1 MGEGTHRSGSTE
13 TRDAGPAARA
23 GITSEV
29 GLTLKERVEAHA
41 RELRLD
47 VLGMTCGSCA
57 ARVEKTLNK
66 LPGVE
71 ASVNFATGEAV
82 VRVSEAAPT
91 FEVLRAAVQERGYDI
106 RRHVDETEEA
116 QRREERAWLR
126 RLLVAW
132 PLGIAAMVLAMGWMD
147 RAWARWAAFALATPV
162 QFYAGW
168 PFLRGAAIRAR
179 ARTANM
185 DTLIAL
191 GTLAAYLYSV
201 WAHLTSLD
209 ELAHARHGTLPAL
222 YFESAAVIVAFIAL
236 GRWLEARAK
245 GRASQAIKRLL
256 EMGAK
261 EARVIRN
268 GKELRV
274 PVDAVKPGWVLKV
287 LPGEKIPV
295 DGRVLEGTAAVDE
308 SMLTG
313 ESVPVEK
320 GPGDEVAGATVDA
333 DGVLVIEAT
342 RVGQDTVLAQIA
354 RLVAEAQGSKAP
366 IQRLADRVSG
376 IFVPVVMAIAA
387 VTAVIWYLIDGTVEG
402 ALVPAVAVL
411 IIACPCALG
420 LATPAALMVGTGR
433 GAQMGILIRGAEI
446 LERSRSV
453 DTVVF
458 DKTGTLTEGRMR
470 LVDVFG
476 CVETFEHAAAVEAGS
491 DHPIARAIVE
501 GARERG
507 VEIPRAVGFRTV
519 AGVGARARLEVPGLG
534 DQEVLVG
541 RRSFLEAEGMRIPP
555 SVELAAA
562 RLEAEGKTVVWAG
575 WGGVA
580 AGVLAVADTVKPGAA
595 ETVRALHGM
604 GIQVVMLTG
613 DNRVTGEA
621 IAGQLGID
629 RVIAEVHPQDKV
641 EAIRSLQ
648 AEGRVVAMVG
658 DGINDGPALAKAD
671 LGIAIGT
678 GTDVAIEASDITLV
692 SGDLA
697 GVVRA
702 IRLSR
707 RTFRTIQENL
717 FWAFGYN
724 VAAIPLAAAGLLS
737 PVIAAAAMALS
748 SVSVLTNS
756 LRLRRFRG

>member
-1 MGEGTHRSGSTE
+1 MTTSQT
-13 TRDAGPAARA
+13 TTPDAA
-23 GITSEV
+23 E
-29 GLTLKERVEAHA
+29 

-66 LPGVE
+66 QPGVE
-71 ASVNFATGEAV
+71 ASVNFATGEAL
-82 VRVSEAAPT
+82 VRMSEDAPAFAA
-91 FEVLRAAVQERGYDI
+91 LRQAVQDRGYDV
-106 RRHVDETEEA
+106 REHVDEAEETA
-116 QRREERAWLR
+116 RREERAWLR

-132 PLGIAAMVLAMGWMD
+132 PLGLAAMVVSMLWMD
-147 RAWARWAAFALATPV
+147 QAWARWTAFALATPV
-162 QFYAGW
+162 QFYSGW
-168 PFLRGAAIRAR
+168 PFLKGAAVRAR
-179 ARTANM
+179 SRTANM

-191 GTLAAYLYSV
+191 GTMSAYLYSV
-201 WAHLTSLD
+201 WALLTSLD
-209 ELAHARHGTLPAL
+209 ELGAGMATDLPNL
-222 YFESAAVIVAFIAL
+222 YFESAAIIIAFLSL

-261 EARVIRN
+261 EARVLR
-268 GKELRV
+268 GDKELRL
-274 PVDAVKPGWVLKV
+274 PVDAVKVGWTVKV

-295 DGRVLEGTAAVDE
+295 DGRVVEGAAAVDE

-313 ESVPVEK
+313 ESVPIEK
-320 GPGDEVAGATVDA
+320 TPGDEVAGATVNT

-342 RVGQDTVLAQIA
+342 RVGQDTALAQIA

-376 IFVPVVMAIAA
+376 IFVPIVMGIAA
-387 VTAVIWYLIDGTVEG
+387 VTAVVWYLIDGTFEG

-458 DKTGTLTEGRMR
+458 DKTGTLTEARMR
-470 LVDVFG
+470 LTDVFG
-476 CVETFEHAAAVEAGS
+476 CVETLERAAAVETGS
-491 DHPIARAIVE
+491 EHPIARAIAE
-501 GARERG
+501 GATERG
-507 VEIPRAVGFRTV
+507 ATVPPVTAFRSVVGSGTRAAL
-519 AGVGARARLEVPGLG
+519 AGE
-534 DQEVLVG
+534 EVLVG
-541 RRSFLEAEGMRIPP
+541 RRTFLEEAGMTVPP
-555 SVELAAA
+555 SVEREAE

-580 AGVLAVADTVKPGAA
+580 GGVLAVADTLKPGAPEA
-595 ETVRALHGM
+595 VAGLHEL
-604 GIQVVMLTG
+604 GIEVVLMTG

-621 IAGQLGID
+621 IAQQVGID
-629 RVIAEVHPQDKV
+629 RVIAEVRPADKV
-641 EAIRSLQ
+641 DEIRRLQ
-648 AEGRVVAMVG
+648 GEGRVVAMVG
-658 DGINDGPALAKAD
+658 DGINDGPALAQAD

-678 GTDVAIEASDITLV
+678 GTDVAIEASDLTLMR
-692 SGDLA
+692 GELR
-697 GVVRA
+697 GVVTA

-707 RTFRTIQENL
+707 RTFRTIVENL

-724 VAAIPLAAAGLLS
+724 VAAIPLAAFGLLN
-737 PVIAAAAMALS
+737 PIIAGGAMAMS
-748 SVSVLTNS
+748 SVSVLANS